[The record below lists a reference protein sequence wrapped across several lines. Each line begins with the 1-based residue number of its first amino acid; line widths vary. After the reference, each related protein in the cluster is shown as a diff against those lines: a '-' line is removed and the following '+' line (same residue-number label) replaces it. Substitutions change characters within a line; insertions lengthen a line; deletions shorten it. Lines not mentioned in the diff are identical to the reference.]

1 MVKLLLL
8 VFVVMPSYNAHSHE
22 CYVKAS
28 YIVNAVWVKEMAI
41 PIAATEVPSL
51 KEVPSRP
58 KDEAMENTLYEPQT
72 PESVGHIDQH
82 DYG

>member
-1 MVKLLLL
+1 MVKLLL
-8 VFVVMPSYNAHSHE
+8 VVAMLTSNAHSQE
-22 CYVKAS
+22 SIKAS
-28 YIVNAVWVKEMAI
+28 YIVDSVWAMEMVI

-58 KDEAMENTLYEPQT
+58 KDEEMENTLYEPQT